1 MNDLA
6 HSTDE
11 WMEPGGLGGF
21 ASGTASG
28 IRTRRYHSLLLAD
41 AGRLVLVNGFDA
53 QVEFDDETR
62 PLTSHRY
69 APDVVYPDGASRIVK
84 FESTPWPRWF
94 FQLTDRLAIEQE
106 IFIPRGSSS
115 VVIAWKLIGH
125 TKERVKLKV
134 RLFFSGRDSQSLH
147 RENDDFSFES
157 YSQGE
162 HLIFRSYPNVPA
174 VVAQTN
180 AFFLRDPVWYRN
192 FHYWEDEAQGR
203 DSTEDL
209 ASPGIFG
216 WDLKG
221 SSAVLALAAQGGN
234 RVLGDGTTEAD
245 FAHLRSA
252 ELNLRRLEQGRSSG
266 FKSPSI
272 E

>member
-1 MNDLA
+1 
-6 HSTDE
+6 
-11 WMEPGGLGGF
+11 
-21 ASGTASG
+21 
-28 IRTRRYHSLLLAD
+28 
-41 AGRLVLVNGFDA
+41 
-53 QVEFDDETR
+53 
-62 PLTSHRY
+62 
-69 APDVVYPDGASRIVK
+69 
-84 FESTPWPRWF
+84 
-94 FQLTDRLAIEQE
+94 
-106 IFIPRGSSS
+106 
-115 VVIAWKLIGH
+115 
-125 TKERVKLKV
+125 
-134 RLFFSGRDSQSLH
+134 
-147 RENDDFSFES
+147 
-157 YSQGE
+157 
-162 HLIFRSYPNVPA
+162 

-192 FHYWEDEAQGR
+192 FHYWEDEAQGP